1 MEIKNNEIN
10 SREFET
16 TSFKEYL
23 NIIRQ
28 NLTPILLISITGL
41 LVSILYAY
49 NAKDIFKSTTSL
61 KISKPQGSILNSP
74 LIPEFQDFGSDRFI
88 ANELEVLKSYTI
100 KEKVAN
106 ALIESFNVIGER
118 DSFYLLLDFDKKVG
132 DNKSIKIKS
141 VSDLITTLESKV
153 SIEQKRGLD
162 IVEISV
168 ESPSAYEAALI
179 ANLYAE
185 SYKSFNLQINRAQ
198 LTTIKD
204 FLFQQR
210 NEKMNELARAEEI
223 LKSYQEQKGIVEL
236 PEQARALIQQLT
248 DFQSQL
254 NAKKID
260 LLIAEKNLK
269 ELKSQL
275 EKQDPKIK
283 DYLESFATEPYLK
296 QLQENIAQLES
307 QRDLAIANNQQ
318 SRNNVVVIEF
328 EKRIKDL
335 KEKLNQKINTYK
347 AGIFASSPE
356 EIKELS
362 RRVLEA
368 ELTYQGLVAGVKELD
383 QVVKSYE
390 KNFNELPK
398 RTIDLAKLER
408 DRAAYEK
415 LFQLV
420 EEKYQEALINEQS
433 APGNVLIIDAAR
445 RATKPSKPNR
455 NLIVLVGLVLGLGL
469 GFGFAFMKNYFDN
482 TVKTPEDIQRKN
494 VNVLAWIPLI
504 EGIDLKGNEFEFIV
518 AKRPDSIPSEAFRA
532 LRTRI
537 QFSRVEKDSIKTILI
552 TSSTP
557 KEGKTTISV
566 NLAGSFAN
574 AGKKTLILDCDLR
587 KPRMHNV
594 FKVKRYPGI
603 TDYFFGQESYENIL
617 RKSDVDNLYYITA
630 GTIPPNPSELLSS
643 HHMTD
648 FLEKVKEEFDIII
661 IDSPPVIAVTDS
673 EILSRLVDVSLLVVS
688 ANQTEKELMIKS
700 TELLSHDHGSFVGVI
715 LNNFSYK
722 AGYGSYYKYYYYYS
736 RPTATGRTEKQ
747 LPTGNQENQV

>member
-1 MEIKNNEIN
+1 MEIRNNEIN
-10 SREFET
+10 SRDFET
-16 TSFKEYL
+16 TSFKEYI

-49 NAKDIFKSTTSL
+49 NAVNIYKSTTSL

-106 ALIESFNVIGER
+106 ALIENFNVIGER

-132 DNKSIKIKS
+132 DNKSTKIKS
-141 VSDLITTLESKV
+141 VHDLITTLESKV
-153 SIEQKRGLD
+153 GIEQKRGLD

-168 ESPSAYEAALI
+168 ESPSPFEAALI
-179 ANLYAE
+179 ANLYADA
-185 SYKSFNLQINRAQ
+185 YKAFNLQINRAQ

-236 PEQARALIQQLT
+236 PEQAKALIQQLT
-248 DFQSQL
+248 DFQAQL

-269 ELKSQL
+269 ELKNQL

-318 SRNNVVVIEF
+318 SRNSAIVIEF

-362 RRVLEA
+362 KKVLEA
-368 ELTYQGLVAGVKELD
+368 ELTYQGLVAGVKELE
-383 QVVKSYE
+383 QVVKGYE

-455 NLIVLVGLVLGLGL
+455 SLIVLVGLVLGLGL

-537 QFSRVEKDSIKTILI
+537 QFSRVERDSIKTILI

-574 AGKKTLILDCDLR
+574 AGKKTLIVDCDLR

-594 FKVKRYPGI
+594 FKVKRFPGI
-603 TDYFFGQESYENIL
+603 TDYFFGQVGYEDIV
-617 RKSDVDNLYYITA
+617 RKAEVDNLYYITA
-630 GTIPPNPSELLSS
+630 GTIPPNSSELLSS
-643 HHMTD
+643 QHMTN
-648 FLEKVKEEFDIII
+648 FLAKIKEEFDIIV

-688 ANQTEKELMIKS
+688 ANQTEKELMLKS

-736 RPTATGRTEKQ
+736 RPTASGRTEKQ
-747 LPTGNQENQV
+747 LPTGNQENKA

>member
-1 MEIKNNEIN
+1 MEINNNNIN

-41 LVSILYAY
+41 LVSVLYAY
-49 NAKDIFKSTTSL
+49 NAKDIYKSVTSL

-88 ANELEVLKSYTI
+88 ANEIEVLKSYTI

-106 ALIESFNVIGER
+106 SLIENFNIVGER
-118 DSFYLLLDFDKKVG
+118 DSFYLLLDFETKVG
-132 DNKSIKIKS
+132 DNKSTKIKS
-141 VSDLITTLESKV
+141 VTEIITTLESKV
-153 SIEQKRGLD
+153 GIEQKRGLD

-168 ESPSAYEAALI
+168 ESPSAFEAALI
-179 ANLYAE
+179 SNLYAE
-185 SYKSFNLQINRAQ
+185 AYKLFNLQINRSQ
-198 LTTIKD
+198 LTTIKE
-204 FLFQQR
+204 FLFLQR
-210 NEKMNELARAEEI
+210 NEKMTELNRAEDI
-223 LKSYQEQKGIVEL
+223 LKNYQEQKGIVEL
-236 PEQARALIQQLT
+236 PEQARALIQQMT
-248 DFQSQL
+248 DFEAKR
-254 NAKKID
+254 NATKID
-260 LLIAEKNLK
+260 LMIAEKNLK
-269 ELKSQL
+269 ELKN
-275 EKQDPKIK
+275 EMAKQDPRIK
-283 DYLESFATEPYLK
+283 DYLESFAAEPYLK

-307 QRDLAIANNQQ
+307 QRDLAIANNQL
-318 SRNNVVVIEF
+318 SKNNSIVADF
-328 EKRIKDL
+328 EKRIKEL
-335 KEKLNQKINTYK
+335 KDKLNTKIETYK
-347 AGIFASSPE
+347 AGIFASSPQ
-356 EIKELS
+356 EIKDLS
-362 RRVLEA
+362 KRVLEA
-368 ELTYQGLVAGVKELD
+368 ELIYQGLVSNTKQLDLIVKD
-383 QVVKSYE
+383 YE

-415 LFQLV
+415 LYQLV

-433 APGNVLIIDAAR
+433 APGNVLIVDVAR
-445 RATKPSKPNR
+445 RADKPSKPNR
-455 NLIVLVGLVLGLGL
+455 NLIVLVGLVLGVGL
-469 GFGFAFMKNYFDN
+469 GFGFAFLKNYFDN

-494 VNVLAWIPLI
+494 INVLAWVPLI

-537 QFSRVEKDSIKTILI
+537 QFSKVEKDAIKTILI

-557 KEGKTTISV
+557 REGKTTISV
-566 NLAGSFAN
+566 NLSGSFAN
-574 AGKKTLILDCDLR
+574 AGKKTLIVDCDLR

-594 FKVKRYPGI
+594 FKVKRFPGI
-603 TDYFFGQESYENIL
+603 TDYFFGQASYDEII
-617 RKSDVDNLYYITA
+617 RKSEVDNLYYITA

-643 HHMTD
+643 VQMTE
-648 FLEKVKEEFDIII
+648 FLNKVKSEYDIVI

-673 EILSRLVDVSLLVVS
+673 EILSRLVDVSILVVS
-688 ANQTEKELMIKS
+688 ANQTEKELMTKS

-736 RPTATGRTEKQ
+736 RPSATGRVDKQ
-747 LPTGNQENQV
+747 LQSGNENKKV

>member
-1 MEIKNNEIN
+1 MEINNNNIN
-10 SREFET
+10 SREFEA

-41 LVSILYAY
+41 LVSVLYAY
-49 NAKDIFKSTTSL
+49 NARDIFKSVTSL

-88 ANELEVLKSYTI
+88 ANEIEVLKSYTI

-106 ALIESFNVIGER
+106 SLIENFNIVGER

-132 DNKSIKIKS
+132 DNKSTKIKS
-141 VSDLITTLESKV
+141 VPEIIATLETKV
-153 SIEQKRGLD
+153 GIEQKRGLD

-168 ESPSAYEAALI
+168 ESPSAFEAALI

-185 SYKSFNLQINRAQ
+185 AYKLFNLQINRAQ
-198 LTTIKD
+198 LTTVKE

-210 NEKMNELARAEEI
+210 NEKMVELNRAEEI
-223 LKSYQEQKGIVEL
+223 LKNYQEQKGIVEL

-248 DFQSQL
+248 DFESRR
-254 NAKKID
+254 NAGQID
-260 LLIAEKNLK
+260 LMIAEKNLK
-269 ELKSQL
+269 ELKSEM
-275 EKQDPKIK
+275 EKQDPRIK
-283 DYLESFATEPYLK
+283 DYLESFAAEPYLR

-318 SRNNVVVIEF
+318 SRNSTIVADF
-328 EKRIKDL
+328 EKRIKEL
-335 KEKLNQKINTYK
+335 KDKLNSKINTYK

-362 RRVLEA
+362 RKVLEA
-368 ELTYQGLVAGVKELD
+368 ELTYQGLLASVKQLD
-383 QVVKSYE
+383 VVVKDYE

-415 LFQLV
+415 LYQLV

-433 APGNVLIIDAAR
+433 APGNVLIVDVAR
-445 RATKPSKPNR
+445 RADKPSKPNR
-455 NLIVLVGLVLGLGL
+455 SLIVLVGLVLGVGL

-482 TVKTPEDIQRKN
+482 TIKTPEDIQRKN
-494 VNVLAWIPLI
+494 INVLAWVPLI

-537 QFSRVEKDSIKTILI
+537 QFSKVEKDSIKTILI

-557 KEGKTTISV
+557 REGKTTISV

-574 AGKKTLILDCDLR
+574 AGKKTLLVDCDLR

-594 FKVKRYPGI
+594 FKVKRFPGI
-603 TDYFFGQESYENIL
+603 TDHFFGQASYEEII
-617 RKSDVDNLYYITA
+617 RKSEVDNLYYITA

-643 HHMTD
+643 QLMTD
-648 FLEKVKEEFDIII
+648 FLSKVRQDYDIVIV
-661 IDSPPVIAVTDS
+661 DSPPVIAVTDS

-688 ANQTEKELMIKS
+688 ANQTDKELMIKS

-736 RPTATGRTEKQ
+736 RPSATGRTDKQ
-747 LPTGNQENQV
+747 LPTGNEDKKA

>member
-1 MEIKNNEIN
+1 MEINNN
-10 SREFET
+10 NTNAREFET

-28 NLTPILLISITGL
+28 NLTPILLISVTGL
-41 LVSILYAY
+41 LVSFLYAY
-49 NAKDIFKSTTSL
+49 NAKDIFKSVTTL

-74 LIPEFQDFGSDRFI
+74 IIPEFQDFGSDRFI

-106 ALIESFNVIGER
+106 ALIENFNIVGER
-118 DSFYLLLDFDKKVG
+118 DSFFLLLDFDAKVG
-132 DNKSIKIKS
+132 ENKSTKIKS
-141 VSDLITTLESKV
+141 VADIVTTLESKV
-153 SIEQKRGLD
+153 GIEQKRGLD
-162 IVEISV
+162 IVEITV
-168 ESPSAYEAALI
+168 ESPSAFEAALI

-185 SYKSFNLQINRAQ
+185 AYKLFNLQINRAQ
-198 LTTIKD
+198 LTIIKE

-210 NEKMNELARAEEI
+210 NEKLAELNRAEEI
-223 LKSYQEQKGIVEL
+223 LRNYQEQKGIVEL

-248 DFQSQL
+248 DFESKL
-254 NAKKID
+254 NATKID
-260 LLIAEKNLK
+260 LMIAEKNLK
-269 ELKSQL
+269 ELKSEM
-275 EKQDPKIK
+275 EKQDPRIN
-283 DYLESFATEPYLK
+283 DYLESFAAEPYLK

-318 SRNNVVVIEF
+318 SKNNSIVADF
-328 EKRIKDL
+328 EKRIKEL

-362 RRVLEA
+362 RKVLEA
-368 ELTYQGLVAGVKELD
+368 ELTYQGLKSSVKEFESI
-383 QVVKSYE
+383 VKNYE
-390 KNFNELPK
+390 KNFNELPS

-433 APGNVLIIDAAR
+433 APGNVLIVDPAR
-445 RATKPSKPNR
+445 RAFKPSKPNR
-455 NLIVLVGLVLGLGL
+455 SLIVLVGLILGVGL

-494 VNVLAWIPLI
+494 INVLAWIPLI

-537 QFSRVEKDSIKTILI
+537 QFSRVERDSIKTILI

-574 AGKKTLILDCDLR
+574 AGKKTLLLDCDLR

-594 FKVKRYPGI
+594 FKVKRFPGI
-603 TDYFFGQESYENIL
+603 TDYFFGQVGYDEIV
-617 RKSDVDNLYYITA
+617 RKSEVDNLYYITS

-648 FLEKVKEEFDIII
+648 FLNKVKSEYDIII

-673 EILSRLVDVSLLVVS
+673 EILSRLVDVSLMVVS
-688 ANQTEKELMIKS
+688 ANQTERDLMMKS

-736 RPTATGRTEKQ
+736 RPSATGRSEKQ
-747 LPTGNQENQV
+747 LPSGNENKTA